1 MVSTNCSF
9 DTAKVEILV
18 LVPASSLSG
27 HVVTAQWRSLYIQ
40 FYVSRLANLPRIVQV
55 GRDVGLKVGFEEGQ
69 PESYHRRQRPESL
82 RDNHSTG
89 GTDGIE
95 TPE

>member
-1 MVSTNCSF
+1 M
-9 DTAKVEILV
+9 
-18 LVPASSLSG
+18 
-27 HVVTAQWRSLYIQ
+27 Q
-40 FYVSRLANLPRIVQV
+40 FYVSRLANLPRKV
-55 GRDVGLKVGFEEGQ
+55 GRDVGLKVGLEEGQ

-89 GTDGIE
+89 DTDGTE